1 MWCGAG
7 GYVFGS
13 ASMYANFFGAFLQA
27 APAGTAILS
36 LACAANHRA
45 RHEVARDGAPYIYI
59 HVYTHIYTRI
69 HIHTPAASSAAA
81 MPRASQVPPC
91 AGSDRTEWQGAVERR
106 RCRRMGPQGA
116 DGCHFCARTGL
127 TPPHL
132 RRDWA
137 RPCPHL
143 HRD

>member
-45 RHEVARDGAPYIYI
+45 RHVARDVAPYIYT
-59 HVYTHIYTRI
+59 YIYTYMYTYI
-69 HIHTPAASSAAA
+69 YTYTYT
-81 MPRASQVPPC
+81 C
-91 AGSDRTEWQGAVERR
+91 D
-106 RCRRMGPQGA
+106 
-116 DGCHFCARTGL
+116 TGHPGGHVSW
-127 TPPHL
+127 TH
-132 RRDWA
+132 A
-137 RPCPHL
+137 T
-143 HRD
+143 